1 MSSCTT
7 NSVYVGGEKI
17 ALDKYSVLRFVNGD
31 WVLVEH
37 WRELPLERE
46 SVLVVPAGVAH
57 DPLAFPQAS
66 WSAQAL
72 QTEAKGKRGRNAGRG
87 WRDEDLYAVALTR
100 AHGIGVGAPGARS
113 TRDAIVTQLTNG
125 GAHIDLARA
134 GLTSSD
140 PRIAGLSLSIAVLS
154 QEQLRAFAQSPNIT
168 LRVRAAQMSG
178 DPKMLSSLA
187 KDLHPV
193 VRQAAARNTSTPT
206 HVIDSLANDK
216 ELFYEIASNRSTS
229 AEVILDMLELGGI
242 EARAAITHPH
252 AFERADRALRL
263 ESPLAAYAA
272 RNPNLDLDL
281 ALQKAVTSAEI
292 AVSLATN
299 RTAVERLGEEQA
311 ISLIN
316 TLKEHGA
323 LSSISAVCRYAKFSP
338 DTQAQL
344 LTTPYNEAVAIGLA
358 GSPHLGR
365 SESEMLLD
373 GTSLYPDEVADQ
385 IRLLLAD
392 NPRTTVRALLAMEL
406 STPAVAR
413 SLSNNSSV
421 SSAVRDEAR
430 SVVRSAEENA
440 RQVLKEALDGKRHTL
455 ELETRRVV
463 DNASS
468 GRGERPVG
476 NLALGADICD
486 TSLRV
491 PPDWGLSA
499 WGGRRLELQNHTS
512 GRGEYVS
519 LDTRVLLR
527 MDEKKGE
534 SLTGANAHTDPL
546 GVLVEQEGRKYF
558 ELLLPV
564 KETRYETPALVSDAA
579 SSEQML
585 TRDRMQDL
593 KDAVARIDKEA
604 AALSAASYIPVVGRH
619 ARKVKLLAQ
628 AERRMTGLASGV
640 DRVAYLPV
648 DVAAGGV
655 MRILEPEYK
664 RDEAFSQARSYVA
677 DLVTRGELTAQE
689 GDAVTISLE
698 QVGTYAKDDSKGLT
712 LSRRYA
718 EMLRFKTGQAEVVER
733 LLREDVEWLM

>member
-1 MSSCTT
+1 
-7 NSVYVGGEKI
+7 
-17 ALDKYSVLRFVNGD
+17 
-31 WVLVEH
+31 
-37 WRELPLERE
+37 
-46 SVLVVPAGVAH
+46 
-57 DPLAFPQAS
+57 
-66 WSAQAL
+66 
-72 QTEAKGKRGRNAGRG
+72 
-87 WRDEDLYAVALTR
+87 
-100 AHGIGVGAPGARS
+100 
-113 TRDAIVTQLTNG
+113 
-125 GAHIDLARA
+125 
-134 GLTSSD
+134 
-140 PRIAGLSLSIAVLS
+140 
-154 QEQLRAFAQSPNIT
+154 
-168 LRVRAAQMSG
+168 MSG

-187 KDLHPV
+187 KDSHPV

-216 ELFYEIASNRSTS
+216 ELFYEIASNHATGS
-229 AEVILDMLELGGI
+229 EVILDMLELGGI

-263 ESPLAAYAA
+263 GSPLAAYAA

-299 RTAVERLGEEQA
+299 RTAVERLDEDQA

-344 LTTPYNEAVAIGLA
+344 LTTPYNETVAIGLA

-406 STPAVAR
+406 STPAIAR

-430 SVVRSAEENA
+430 GVVRSAEENA

-491 PPDWGLSA
+491 PADWGLSA

-546 GVLVEQEGRKYF
+546 GVLVEQDGRKYF

-564 KETRYETPALVSDAA
+564 KETRYETPELVSDAA
-579 SSEQML
+579 SPEQML

-664 RDEAFSQARSYVA
+664 RDEAFSQARTYVA